1 MQFGLSATASF
12 PGFDLAG
19 EIKSGA
25 MGDKMKDGEGNAL
38 SGFEAL
44 LAALVSGG
52 EQSPTNINIDIATA
66 DPANQQLADALSEMA
81 EALMPLAQA
90 FDDLQIP
97 SGEQLDAARNA
108 LGKLVDAINAHPSR
122 PDISLT
128 GPIGAFAAQLNE
140 LRAAGSD
147 VAKQGASDFAKVG
160 HLLGHLDRMLNQI
173 GFGAGGQAQANA
185 AGSAAPN
192 IHQIIDRLNTLAEEL
207 PSLPAKL
214 EAQLKNAQA
223 IGNSTFDA
231 QTNAAA
237 QKGQWQAV
245 TGQAQSGQNSIQ
257 AALNGEQVQQNV
269 RQQTAQ
275 QANTTLGRNGD
286 ATTEPDILAQIARM
300 GEAQAGKEGGRT
312 ATDPQTLRANVQA
325 ATAEGQSQAPERM
338 TFAQATKEANLQ
350 AAATYPEMQ
359 RANQAQA
366 TNAPLTSELDAVE
379 TGNEKLFAQNR
390 TEQFQQQVNHIEAVQ
405 NRNGPRQV
413 NIPAVAFEIVR
424 QVRAGMQRFEVR
436 LDPPEM
442 GRIDVQM
449 EMEGKNVT
457 ARLVVERAETLDL
470 LQRDARALERALQ
483 QAGLNAD
490 RANLQFSLKQDQQGN
505 SFQQSAQNG
514 RDGTANE
521 NLADATTETEVAGDV
536 TRLRGTISD
545 SGLNLWV

>member
-52 EQSPTNINIDIATA
+52 EQSPSNINIGIATA

-245 TGQAQSGQNSIQ
+245 TGQSQSGQNSIQ
-257 AALNGEQVQQNV
+257 AALNGEQAQPNV
-269 RQQTAQ
+269 RQQAMA
-275 QANTTLGRNGD
+275 ANGGAVATGD

-300 GEAQAGKEGGRT
+300 GEAQAGKDGGRT
-312 ATDPQTLRANVQA
+312 ATDPQTLRAIVQA

-359 RANQAQA
+359 RANQAQ
-366 TNAPLTSELDAVE
+366 TH
-379 TGNEKLFAQNR
+379 R
-390 TEQFQQQVNHIEAVQ
+390 
-405 NRNGPRQV
+405 
-413 NIPAVAFEIVR
+413 
-424 QVRAGMQRFEVR
+424 
-436 LDPPEM
+436 
-442 GRIDVQM
+442 
-449 EMEGKNVT
+449 
-457 ARLVVERAETLDL
+457 
-470 LQRDARALERALQ
+470 
-483 QAGLNAD
+483 
-490 RANLQFSLKQDQQGN
+490 
-505 SFQQSAQNG
+505 
-514 RDGTANE
+514 
-521 NLADATTETEVAGDV
+521 
-536 TRLRGTISD
+536 
-545 SGLNLWV
+545 